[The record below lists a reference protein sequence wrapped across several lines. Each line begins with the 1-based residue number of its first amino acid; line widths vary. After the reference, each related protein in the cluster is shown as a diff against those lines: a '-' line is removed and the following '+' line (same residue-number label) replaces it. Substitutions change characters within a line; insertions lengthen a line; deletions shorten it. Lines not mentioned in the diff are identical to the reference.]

1 MTRRYL
7 LVKIVTET
15 GISRELLNEVITQSV
30 KKCFGEIGYVQV
42 NPQLIHFDTEKSE
55 AIVACERDRVAELQ
69 TALALTKDKSGI
81 PLALVTLHVSGT
93 IKSLRQRGIKHP
105 LRA

>member
-7 LVKIVTET
+7 LVKIVSET
-15 GISRELLNEVITQSV
+15 RISFQLLNEVITQSV

-42 NPQLIHFDTEKSE
+42 NPQLIHFDAEKSA

-93 IKSLRQRGIKHP
+93 IKSLRQRSTKNSS
-105 LRA
+105 RA